1 MYQNHPDKKYTDQ
14 TGPFCFF
21 PYIAFFMITIFLA
34 QTDNSSPP
42 TCLKNYN
49 RIYINCHHLQCW
61 ISFFYQRSY
70 ILALFLGMV
79 SFDNVA
85 SAGWFQVPPVGQ
97 FGLKFVPSAIAA
109 MVILL
114 PNIFLHAKKRMDP
127 VNPHGSIRSFYT
139 FFIF

>member
-1 MYQNHPDKKYTDQ
+1 
-14 TGPFCFF
+14 
-21 PYIAFFMITIFLA
+21 
-34 QTDNSSPP
+34 
-42 TCLKNYN
+42 
-49 RIYINCHHLQCW
+49 
-61 ISFFYQRSY
+61 
-70 ILALFLGMV
+70 MV